1 MKLALVCLIAALA
14 ANPATAQSLQGNDA
28 LSLAIDQS
36 PQVSPQPLIGDARDA
51 DATPTMRRHKIARA
65 LALKEEAAVLLAAD
79 GGTLSP
85 RSLSYINR
93 EAAKIRRLR
102 G

>member
-1 MKLALVCLIAALA
+1 MKLTVVCLVAAFGA
-14 ANPATAQSLQGNDA
+14 GPAMAQSLQGNDP
-28 LSLAIDQS
+28 LSLAINQS
-36 PQVSPQPLIGDARDA
+36 LQVSPQPLIGDARDA
-51 DATPTMRRHKIARA
+51 DATPAMRRHKIARA

-85 RSLSYINR
+85 RSLSFINR